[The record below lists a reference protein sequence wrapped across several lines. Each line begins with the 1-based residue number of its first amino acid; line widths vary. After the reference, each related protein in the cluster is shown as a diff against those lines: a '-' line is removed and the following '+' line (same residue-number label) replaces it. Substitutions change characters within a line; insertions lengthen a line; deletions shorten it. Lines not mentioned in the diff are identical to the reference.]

1 MRVFLAAFFSFFTSL
16 AGATTIFE
24 AMQMEKLHQRNLEKL
39 VQLRLE
45 VQPDLKPN
53 AEDIRRIFR
62 ETMSWKELEPEADA
76 LLKRNFTEKELAELT
91 KFYSTP
97 TGRKALDIM
106 PRLLADVLEIGRQR
120 TEQEIIKYLDAKAKT
135 KKPGK

>member
-1 MRVFLAAFFSFFTSL
+1 MRAVLLLTLWCSSGFAAPP
-16 AGATTIFE
+16 TIFE

-45 VQPDLKPN
+45 VQPDLKPH
-53 AEDIRRIFR
+53 AEEIRRIFR

-76 LLKRNFTEKELAELT
+76 LLKRNFSEKELAELS

-97 TGRKALDIM
+97 TGRKSLDIM

-120 TEQEIIKYLDAKAKT
+120 TEQEIIKFIDAQAKT
-135 KKPGK
+135 KKTGK